1 MGNNTEK
8 SVTLQ
13 FEFEST
19 KGRILK
25 ESIEGTNT
33 TEIYLKAEKRI
44 DELELDLVGSETWYY
59 TEII

>member
-1 MGNNTEK
+1 MGSNTEK

-25 ESIEGTNT
+25 E
-33 TEIYLKAEKRI
+33 EISGESYDEVYNKANNKL
-44 DELELDLVGSETWYY
+44 DELELDLIGSETWYY